1 MLRFQIPDSRFQIPD
16 LFMTETQLS
25 DELRYNLLKQL
36 EQNPEVSQR
45 ELAKAVGIS
54 LGKTNYCLKALV
66 EAGWVKAGNFAR
78 SEQKLHYVY
87 LLTPKGLSEKA
98 EVTVRF
104 LKRKQMQYQQLEHEI
119 ASLKKEAFAQG
130 KTNLAE

>member
-1 MLRFQIPDSRFQIPD
+1 
-16 LFMTETQLS
+16 MTETQLP
-25 DELRYNLLKQL
+25 DELRYQLLKQL
-36 EQNPEVSQR
+36 ERNPEISQR

-78 SEQKLHYVY
+78 SEQKLNYVY

-104 LKRKQMQYQQLEHEI
+104 LKRKQVQYQQLEHEI
-119 ASLKKEAFAQG
+119 ASLKKEAFAQR
-130 KTNLAE
+130 KN